1 MSILSIRHDLPA
13 EILRRPATRL
23 FEVLDGPTL
32 VHLPGDRPQP
42 LFVSVLMHGNEDTGW
57 RVIRNVLEEYGEC
70 LPRALSIFIGN
81 VRAARYGKRRLERQL
96 DYNRIWAADG
106 DTPEHDMVREVL
118 ASMRERQVFASIDIH
133 NNTGINPHY
142 ACVNRLDPRYLEL
155 ARRFSR
161 MVIYFT
167 RPSGVQSL
175 AFARLCPAVTLE
187 CGQSGDEIGIQ
198 LATRLVRQ
206 MLEADSLH
214 GDPALIGD
222 IDLYH
227 TVAVAKVPRDIS
239 ISFAG
244 DAADI
249 RFIRG
254 IEQLN
259 FEEIPAGTR
268 LADVATQFMP
278 LNVVD
283 EDGHD
288 VGDAYFEVNDGRLLT
303 RQALMPSMLTVNE
316 RIVRQDCLC
325 YLMERYDLSQGEKP
339 LPDILLWNDVTTRP

>member
-1 MSILSIRHDLPA
+1 MSLLSIFHQLPA
-13 EILRRPATRL
+13 GMLERPARKL
-23 FEVLDGPTL
+23 YEVLDGPTL
-32 VHLPGDRPQP
+32 IHLPGIRPEP

-57 RVIRNVLEEYGEC
+57 RVLQNVLSEYGAD

-81 VRAARYGKRRLERQL
+81 VKAARYGKRRLERQP
-96 DYNRIWAADG
+96 DFNRIWAAG
-106 DTPEHDMVREVL
+106 DTPEHAMMQQVQDI
-118 ASMRERQVFASIDIH
+118 MRQRNVFASIDIH

-142 ACVNRLDPRYLEL
+142 ACINRLDPRFLRL

-187 CGQSGDEIGIQ
+187 CGQPGDEIGIQ
-198 LATRLVRQ
+198 LATRLVKEV
-206 MLEADSLH
+206 MHLDAHSAAPVAED
-214 GDPALIGD
+214 D

-227 TVAVAKVPRDIS
+227 TVAVVKVPKNVS
-239 ISFAG
+239 ISFSGELAN
-244 DAADI
+244 I

-259 FEEIPAGTR
+259 FEEIPAGTK
-268 LADVATQFMP
+268 LAELNSLELP
-278 LNVVD
+278 LTVMD

-288 VGDAYFEVNDGRLLT
+288 IGDLYFAISDQQLLT

-325 YLMERYDLSQGEKP
+325 YLMERYDLSRNEKP
-339 LPDILLWNDVTTRP
+339 LPEMPIWS